1 MIVILEHEYQ
11 KDLPENEQKRYVVIS
26 DWNTYKDCLLGI
38 KNCYPI
44 ISMPK
49 RTLSCDL
56 FRITSED
63 QNKHL
68 TIEYRYKNLKP
79 TFVHEATVVNK
90 RSFYEELVVVC
101 NGEENNDSET
111 VDR

>member
-38 KNCYPI
+38 KNYRHI
-44 ISMPK
+44 ISIPK
-49 RTLSCDL
+49 RTSSCDL
-56 FRITSED
+56 FSIISED
-63 QNKHL
+63 PNKHL
-68 TIEYRYKNLKP
+68 TIEYRYKKLQP
-79 TFVHEATVVNK
+79 TFVHEATVVYK
-90 RSFYEELVVVC
+90 RSFFEELVVVC